1 MLNPV
6 KIAENGPTFSRI
18 IFGVM
23 KWGVWGWNY
32 QPAQVLRLIEE
43 SIEAGVTTFDHA
55 DIYGH
60 YTTETLFGEA
70 LKMKPRLRDK
80 MQIITKCGINL
91 TTPNRPEYQIKSYN
105 TSKAHILASVE
116 NSLKYLHTDYI
127 DLLLIHRPS
136 PLMEADEIAEA
147 FTALKDAGK
156 VGHFGVSNFTP
167 TQFELLNSRIPLTT
181 NQIQASILHLDPFLD
196 GTLDQMQQHR
206 LAPTAWSPLGGGTL
220 FNDLENPRVQRIRK
234 VAKELCEPYGA
245 GDIDEILL
253 AWLMR
258 HPTKIMPVVGTGR
271 IERLRTAASA
281 SNMDMSREDWFK
293 LWEASTGEEV
303 P

>member
-6 KIAENGPTFSRI
+6 KIAENGPTFSRV

-23 KWGVWGWNY
+23 KWGVWGWDY
-32 QPAQVLRLIEE
+32 KAPQILRLIEE

-55 DIYGH
+55 DIYGY
-60 YTTETLFGEA
+60 YTTEALFGEA
-70 LKMKPRLRDK
+70 LKMKPELRNK

-91 TTPNRPEYQIKSYN
+91 TTPNRPDYQIKSYN
-105 TSKAHILASVE
+105 TSKEHILTSVN
-116 NSLKYLHTDYI
+116 NSLRYLNTDYI
-127 DLLLIHRPS
+127 ELLLIHRPS
-136 PLMEADEIAEA
+136 PLMVADEIAEA
-147 FTALKDAGK
+147 FTILKESGK
-156 VGHFGVSNFTP
+156 VQYFGASNFTP
-167 TQFELLNSRIPLTT
+167 AQFELLNSRFPLSM

-196 GTLDQMQQHR
+196 GTLDQMQRYQ

-234 VAKELCEPYGA
+234 VANELCETYDASG
-245 GDIDEILL
+245 IDEIVL
-253 AWLMR
+253 AWLMQ
-258 HPTKIMPVVGTGR
+258 HPTNILPVVGTGR
-271 IERLRTAASA
+271 IERLKTAADA
-281 SNMDMSREDWFK
+281 SNIKMSREDWFK